1 MPNDNI
7 PWARPIVRAQHVEGL
22 EMTHNLIG
30 KSNTSVVHFGKS
42 QSRSV
47 SKVGVRED
55 GKGAISTTLGCLMQR
70 RQERSVE
77 AQQAWISFRQIAKL
91 GSGKTGNAICAPGI
105 KRMTMSGM
113 GGAFSCSA

>member
-1 MPNDNI
+1 
-7 PWARPIVRAQHVEGL
+7 VRAQHVEGL

-30 KSNTSVVHFGKS
+30 ESNASVVHFWRR

-47 SKVGVRED
+47 SKVGVRKD
-55 GKGAISTTLGCLMQR
+55 DKGAISTLGFLMQR

-77 AQQAWISFRQIAKL
+77 AQQAGVSFRQIAKL
-91 GSGKTGNAICAPGI
+91 GSGKTGKVICAPGI
-105 KRMTMSGM
+105 NRMTMSGL